1 MPNSYATLK
10 GERTISR
17 LAKRLFDID
26 GDGRTEALRI
36 AEAALLRAN
45 PHLTRAEAFRSG
57 RIVIVPGD
65 TGLKTTDPVIKAK
78 GGVGGALDDTAIR
91 LKLASQLL
99 EDEIESDA
107 EASEK
112 TLKQLGERQFV
123 AKLKK
128 AVPESAKIIPRTR
141 KSIEE
146 RVKATVKLKER
157 YTNAFETAQAEI
169 ERLKKLT
176 KSDG

>member
-1 MPNSYATLK
+1 MPSSYATLK
-10 GERTISR
+10 GERTIST

-26 GDGRTEALRI
+26 GDRRPGALRI

-45 PHLTRAEAFRSG
+45 PQLKRAEAFRSG
-57 RIVIVPGD
+57 RIIIVPED
-65 TGLKTTDPVIKAK
+65 TGLKTTDRVIKPK

-99 EDEIESDA
+99 ENEIESDTKT
-107 EASEK
+107 SEK
-112 TLKQLGERQFV
+112 TLKQLGERQFI

-128 AVPESAKIIPRTR
+128 AVPESAKVIPQTR
-141 KSIEE
+141 KSIKE
-146 RVKATVKLKER
+146 RVKANATVKER
-157 YTNAFETAQAEI
+157 YAKAFETAQAEI